1 MPAECAAP
9 HGRFPVPQCPL
20 CPLRLRSLSLR
31 RAVRPLSRVFETGR
45 SLRLRVYRGG
55 CSFGTGVAPGFSRS
69 CGFHLARRQSGCPAE
84 KNTTLS
90 PRKATWGCGGWS
102 GRGGLRPGFGRAC
115 ARGDRARGRCPRT
128 PGIFGQSES
137 AVGGRDAVPG
147 SALGSPGPG
156 GTRAGPAC
164 AGAARDNRRRPGV
177 GRRRSGQL
185 RASRIR
191 SRMCLAAEGM
201 LVPGPKMAFTPAC
214 CRKS

>member
-102 GRGGLRPGFGRAC
+102 VRGGVRPGFDRAC

-137 AVGGRDAVPG
+137 AEAGWTRCRVRE
-147 SALGSPGPG
+147 GPRLRRG
-156 GTRAGPAC
+156 CKGT
-164 AGAARDNRRRPGV
+164 GAAPGV
-177 GRRRSGQL
+177 GRRRPGQL

-191 SRMCLAAEGM
+191 SRMFLAAEGM
-201 LVPGPKMAFTPAC
+201 LVPGPKMALTPAC